1 MFFLLMNV
9 RKKQQPDF
17 QKEDDGLQSGNRE
30 EIMIRFKFIKFINNI
45 TVENE
50 DENKDEDVGEDEDE
64 NKDEDEDEDVGE
76 DEDENKDE
84 DQDEDE
90 DENEDEDEEENEEVG
105 FG

>member
-64 NKDEDEDEDVGE
+64 NKDED
-76 DEDENKDE
+76 
-84 DQDEDE
+84 QDEDE